1 MSVLETRQLTRT
13 FGAVVAAKSLDVKI
27 QRGEIVGV
35 IGSNG
40 AGKTTFLNMVTG
52 YLPPSSG
59 DILYEGSSVLGL
71 KPRQITRLG
80 LARSFQVAQ
89 LFPQLNVLDNVLMA
103 LAAAE
108 AAQPSAWQAFEDGT
122 AVDRARRILH
132 EFGVAHYAD
141 SVASAVP
148 QGARKLIDI
157 AMALVSRPRMLLLD
171 EPTSG
176 VSAEEKF
183 PLMDTVMAAV
193 RQTGVTVLFVE
204 HDMEVVERYVSRILA
219 FYSGEIIADGPPA
232 VVLGDARV
240 QELVVGRRAATQP
253 AREEV
258 SA

>member
-13 FGAVVAAKSLDVKI
+13 FGAVVAAKSLDVTI

-40 AGKTTFLNMVTG
+40 AGKTTFINMVTG
-52 YLPPSSG
+52 YLPPTSG
-59 DILYEGSSVLGL
+59 DILYEGSSVLGM

-89 LFPQLNVLDNVLMA
+89 LFPQLTVLDNVLMA
-103 LAAAE
+103 LAAAHE
-108 AAQPSAWQAFEDGT
+108 AQPSVLQHFET
-122 AVDRARRILH
+122 ADAVREARRILQA
-132 EFGVAHYAD
+132 FGVAHYAD
-141 SVASAVP
+141 SEASAVP
-148 QGARKLIDI
+148 QGARKLVDI
-157 AMALVSRPRMLLLD
+157 AMALVSKPRMLLLD

-176 VSAEEKF
+176 VSADEKF

-193 RQTGVTVLFVE
+193 QQSGVTVLFVE

-232 VVLGDARV
+232 AVLGNARV
-240 QELVVGRRAATQP
+240 QELVVGKRAP
-253 AREEV
+253 AREE
-258 SA
+258 ALA